1 MDTGHSERTTGT
13 VGDLTAAFL
22 EACGVR
28 AAYGVISIHNLPI
41 VDAIGRRANI
51 RFVAARGEAGA
62 LNMADGHARAAG
74 GIGVAITSTGTA
86 AGNAAGALVEAQ
98 TAGAPV
104 LHLTGQIDSPQLDR
118 GRSMIH
124 EARAQADMLRAISK
138 ASFRIWEPANA
149 LGVLQ
154 EAVRVALTP
163 PMGPV
168 SVEMP
173 IDVQKAKVEFA
184 ALEPA
189 PPLRAPPDA
198 AAVARFAARISAAR
212 RPLLWVGGGAK
223 HATDAVARLA
233 ALGIGVV
240 TSVNGRGVLPEDHAL
255 TLGAFNMVPAVEAFY
270 RTCDLLLVAGS
281 RLRGNETRNYAMALP
296 RPLLQIDADAAMRGR
311 AYPVED
317 FLCADAG
324 LALTALA
331 DALAGRLAPDPGF
344 AADLRAARATAEA
357 DLRAGLGPYAGLVAA
372 LQSAMPRNATWV
384 RDITISNST
393 WGNRLLRIDSPRN
406 AVHAVGGGIGQGIP
420 HAVGAAIGGG
430 RKTVCLTGDGGL
442 ALCMAEL
449 ATASQENADITFL
462 VMNDNGYGVIRNIQD
477 AHYGGRHYFTDIFVP
492 ELGDLA
498 RLMRIPHWRVDRID
512 DCAAALRAALD
523 RKGPAMVEIDMV
535 AIGPFARAFAGPPV
549 AAKP

>member
-1 MDTGHSERTTGT
+1 MPDAKPN

-28 AAYGVISIHNLPI
+28 AAYGVISIHNMPI
-41 VDAIGRRANI
+41 LDAIGRRGRI
-51 RFVAARGEAGA
+51 RFVMARGEAGA

-98 TAGAPV
+98 TAGVPV
-104 LHLTGQIDSPQLDR
+104 LHLTGQVDSPYVDR

-124 EARAQADMLRAISK
+124 EARAQADMLKAISK

-154 EAVRVALTP
+154 EAVRTALTP

-168 SVEMP
+168 SVEIP
-173 IDVQKAKVEFA
+173 IDVQKAPVSFA
-184 ALEPA
+184 DLEPA
-189 PPLRAPPDA
+189 PPSRALPDA
-198 AAVARFAARISAAR
+198 AALARFAARIRAAK

-223 HATDAVARLA
+223 FASDAVARLV

-240 TSVNGRGVLPEDHAL
+240 TSVNGRGVLPEDHAM
-255 TLGAFNMVPAVEAFY
+255 TLGAFNMVPSVEAFY
-270 RTCDLLLVAGS
+270 KTCDLLLVAGS

-311 AYPVED
+311 AYQADD
-317 FLCADAG
+317 FICADAEVT
-324 LALTALA
+324 LAALA
-331 DALAGRLAPDPGF
+331 DAIAGKFTPDPRFGD
-344 AADLRAARATAEA
+344 DLRAARQAAER
-357 DLRAGLGPYAGLVAA
+357 DLRSSLGPYAALVEGLQAA
-372 LQSAMPRNATWV
+372 LPPHAVWV

-393 WGNRLLRIDSPRN
+393 WGNRLLRVDGPRN

-420 HAVGAAIGGG
+420 QAIGAAIGGG

-449 ATASQENADITFL
+449 ATAAQENADITFL

-477 AHYGGRHYFTDIFVP
+477 AYYGGRHYFADIFVP
-492 ELGDLA
+492 DLGELA
-498 RLMRIPHWRVDRID
+498 RIMRIAHWRVDRL
-512 DCAAALRAALD
+512 DCCASTLRAALD

-535 AIGPFARAFAGPPV
+535 KIGPFARAFAGPPV
-549 AAKP
+549 AAKS